1 MDELKAAL
9 QKANERIAE
18 LEEELEKQKCA
29 SDNEETV
36 TKAEC
41 EKRVQGMQASMQKQ
55 VNKYVDEI
63 NDFKNQLMA
72 KSEELTKA
80 QTEITSLKDS
90 LEKASEEL
98 SKTASALEEKK
109 NALEKLNSLA
119 NAKSDEEIPTMAEG
133 LAKCASPAEKVAFL
147 KSGRYVR

>member
-41 EKRVQGMQASMQKQ
+41 EKRVSGMQSTMQAK
-55 VNKYVDEI
+55 I

-98 SKTASALEEKK
+98 SKTASALEEKNK
-109 NALEKLNSLA
+109 ALERLNSNV
-119 NAKSDEEIPTMAEG
+119 NAKPEEEIPTMAEG